1 MPTIF
6 REGPWRFFF
15 YSNEGTE
22 PPHVHVARDGR
33 TVSVPTDWFPRL
45 VHASEAERRAWTLIG
60 DGSGIHWPAVDEDI
74 SVSALIAGER
84 SNESPPSLRRW
95 LDSRQ
100 D

>member
-1 MPTIF
+1 MTTSADADPRALAVDVSVTATSLSV
-6 REGPWRFFF
+6 RL
-15 YSNEGTE
+15 
-22 PPHVHVARDGR
+22 ADGR

-100 D
+100 E